1 MKRLVVIVLNWNGL
15 RDTLAALDSLA
26 RCRMPEGWSLGTI
39 VVDNGSSDGS
49 AAALATRT
57 DVELIAL
64 PANLRFAGG
73 NNMGLRRALAA
84 KADAIAL
91 LNNDTEA
98 DAALFEH
105 LLLALE
111 QDAGAGA
118 AGPLIYYAPPSSRI
132 WYAGGECEPGLAWA
146 RHRGIG
152 GRDQGQYR
160 SVERTGYV
168 TGCCL
173 LAPRA
178 VWERVGLL
186 DEDYYIYAE
195 DSDWCLRARAA
206 GYRLLFVPTARLWHK
221 VSASSGNESPW
232 KIYHRVRA
240 NLRLCRRHARGIGR
254 LAWLPASV
262 VLNAALVGWLLVR
275 GRGAAAAA
283 VPRAFADA
291 LRGVRAGE
299 AMP

>member
-1 MKRLVVIVLNWNGL
+1 MKRLAVIVLNWNGL

-26 RCRMPEGWSLGTI
+26 RCRMPAGWTLWTI
-39 VVDNGSSDGS
+39 VVDNGSTDGS
-49 AAALATRT
+49 AEVLRSRPGA
-57 DVELIAL
+57 ELIAL
-64 PANLRFAGG
+64 PGNARFAGG
-73 NNMGLRRALAA
+73 NNAGLRRALAG

-98 DAALFEH
+98 DAALFER

-111 QDAGAGA
+111 QDPGAGA
-118 AGPLIYYAPPSSRI
+118 AGPLIYYAPPSARI

-152 GRDQGQYR
+152 ATDEGQFR
-160 SVERTGYV
+160 SIENTGYI

-173 LAPRA
+173 LAPGA

-195 DSDWCLRARAA
+195 DSDWCLRARAL

-221 VSASSGNESPW
+221 VSASSGNDSPW

-240 NLRLCRRHARGIGR
+240 NLRLCGRHARGLGR
-254 LAWLPASV
+254 VLWVPASLA
-262 VLNAALVGWLLVR
+262 LNTALVGWLLVR
-275 GRGAAAAA
+275 GRAAAAAA
-283 VPRAFADA
+283 VPRAILDA
-291 LRGVRAGE
+291 LRGVRPGE